1 MGFFRKSQKKNKV
14 FDEKIASPIMDD
26 EKSKSRI
33 SPRLESPSDRI
44 VYIKEHCELY
54 QESNQQI
61 EEAKAEYQAVT
72 SYLTDMQKID
82 LIPLE
87 QRGVMEDAARNIYNL
102 TKERYKQHNKS
113 TNISDKHYRL
123 FEHYELQI
131 PKELPSMRDAEKFKA
146 VIEQD
151 IEHLDKEREKLDEE
165 QEDILSKQA
174 FLKGIAVVASLVV
187 IGLFIMF
194 VVISSNSETDFT
206 LPFLLTVLMGMII
219 AIVIFLEARK
229 NISSNRYLY
238 LKQNRQILLMNKVKI
253 KAVNNRNYLEYTYN
267 KYMVDSYEQLK
278 AHWEEF
284 VKLKDESRRYQK
296 STDLLEYYNK
306 LLIQELKKFMINDA
320 EIWIFQSNAIL
331 ERKEM
336 ADVRHRLN
344 IRRQKLRE
352 RIDLN
357 TLQKEKA
364 EKAIT
369 KTMRE
374 YPDSEVDAE
383 AMLRQFKI
391 NL

>member
-1 MGFFRKSQKKNKV
+1 MGFFRKSQKKKTS
-14 FDEKIASPIMDD
+14 FDEKISSPILED
-26 EKSKSRI
+26 EKVRKA
-33 SPRLESPSDRI
+33 PRLESPSDR
-44 VYIKEHCELY
+44 VLYIKEHCELY
-54 QESNQQI
+54 QDSNQQI

-113 TNISDKHYRL
+113 MNISDKHYRL
-123 FEHYELQI
+123 LEHYELQI

-187 IGLFIMF
+187 IGLFMMF
-194 VVISSNSETDFT
+194 VIISYNSEADFT

-219 AIVIFLEARK
+219 AVVIYLEARK
-229 NISSNRYLY
+229 NISGNSYLY

-267 KYMVDSYEQLK
+267 KYMVESYEELK

-331 ERKEM
+331 DRKEM

-364 EKAIT
+364 EKAIA
-369 KTMRE
+369 KAIRE
-374 YPDSEVDAE
+374 YPDCEADTE
-383 AMLRQFKI
+383 AMLRQYKI